1 MGRPSHLCV
10 LLMAGLSAGVHAQTL
25 QLIPATHLDPTHV
38 AFSIDDFPWRD
49 AAPAALRQL
58 EGSVPDA
65 ARRQELEKLDN
76 DYGAVLGFNP
86 PVPNRLRSRHFLLI
100 HSGGATRLRLEGLHG
115 SARLDPPP
123 AGQPIAGVAFYGEA
137 RAATL
142 NGHRGGGGFVV
153 SDARPRTATISP
165 SRYTADELLAP
176 GGGTYFAR
184 GTTFWNVRTQFTFT
198 LDGDKTR
205 YVFVQWAADT
215 DLKEGGCEHR
225 FSLFRLEPAPAQ
237 IASSNYGCDV

>member
-1 MGRPSHLCV
+1 MVRPSHLCAV
-10 LLMAGLSAGVHAQTL
+10 LLASVSIGVRAQTPQWL
-25 QLIPATHLDPTHV
+25 PATHLDATHV
-38 AFSIDDFPWRD
+38 AFLIDDFPWRD
-49 AAPAALRQL
+49 AAPPALRQL

-65 ARRQELEKLDN
+65 ARRRELEKLDN
-76 DYGAVLGFNP
+76 GYGAVLGFNP
-86 PVPNRLRSRHFLLI
+86 PVPNRLRSRHHLLI
-100 HSGGATRLRLEGLHG
+100 HAGGATRLRLEGLHG
-115 SARLDPPP
+115 SARVDAP
-123 AGQPIAGVAFYGEA
+123 AGQPIAGVTFYGEA

-142 NGHRGGGGFVV
+142 AGHRGGGGFVV
-153 SDARPRTATISP
+153 SDARTRTATISP

-176 GGGTYFAR
+176 VGGTYFAR
-184 GTTFWNVRTQFTFT
+184 GTSFWNVLTQFTFT

-215 DLKEGGCEHR
+215 DVKEGGCEYR